1 MGIFDCVYHTV
12 LKLHHITESF
22 YSTTTNTPVS
32 RFLIDL
38 ITVVIALLHW
48 QKLPLALIFFL
59 LLLFVFIHSKQPA
72 IEIYNIV
79 VLAK

>member
-1 MGIFDCVYHTV
+1 M

-59 LLLFVFIHSKQPA
+59 LLLLFVFIHSKQPA
-72 IEIYNIV
+72 IEMYNIV